1 MRSIALEDLDREK
14 QFQLRLQVSLLAS
27 AMEISKLYS
36 DPDRFQ
42 PYIRKRIGRI
52 NELVGLN
59 GDFMLRYEGRVI
71 YPMDESPDA

>member
-14 QFQLRLQVSLLAS
+14 QFQLRLQVSLLTNAI
-27 AMEISKLYS
+27 EISRLYS
-36 DPDRFQ
+36 DPHRFE
-42 PYIRKRIGRI
+42 PYIRKRIRRI

-59 GDFMLRYEGRVI
+59 GDFTLKYDGRVI